1 MRVIVLGAGVVGTAS
16 AWYLAR
22 AGHEVTVVERQGA
35 AGLET
40 SFANG
45 GQISVSHAEPWANPG
60 APAKMFEWLGREDA
74 PLLFRPRG
82 DVRQWAWGL
91 RFLFECLPF
100 RTRDNIRQ
108 ILALALYSRAE
119 LLKLRCD
126 TGIQYDQLT
135 RGILHFYTDEEE
147 FERAVEQAGLM
158 RQYGCERDVKTA
170 AECIA
175 IEPALRH
182 AAERIVGGTY
192 TATDESGDAWKF
204 TQGLAQLAAGQGVR
218 FLYGRSIKRLEAERR
233 RILSVVLADAEGG
246 DDRISADAYVVA
258 LGSYS
263 QLLLRPLGI
272 NTHIFPT
279 KGYSITVPTNGR
291 NGAPQVSITDVDHRI
306 VYSRLGERLRAA
318 GTAEFAGY
326 DAHLNEKRARVIL
339 DLARAQFP
347 NAGDYARA
355 ELWTGLRPLT
365 PDGVCVLGRAR
376 YANLFLNTGHGT
388 LGWTM
393 AAGSAQALADA
404 IDGKMPAVD
413 LANYSVDRF

>member
-1 MRVIVLGAGVVGTAS
+1 MKVLVLGAGVIGVTTA
-16 AWYLAR
+16 YFLRR
-22 AGHEVTVVERQGA
+22 AGHDVSVIDRQPG

-45 GQISVSHAEPWANPG
+45 GQISASHASPWASP
-60 APAKMFEWLGREDA
+60 DA
-74 PLLFRPRG
+74 PLLMMKWLGRANAPLLWRMRL
-82 DVRQWAWGL
+82 DSSQWAWGV
-91 RFLFECLPF
+91 RFLANCVPHAAHVNTEKNLALGLYSRSLMAGIRADTDIRYDARTQGILQIF
-100 RTRDNIRQ
+100 RTRAQFDKAAKDAAS
-108 ILALALYSRAE
+108 LSR
-119 LLKLRCD
+119 L
-126 TGIQYDQLT
+126 
-135 RGILHFYTDEEE
+135 
-147 FERAVEQAGLM
+147 
-158 RQYGCERDVKTA
+158 GCEEKVLDQA
-170 AECIA
+170 ACFA
-175 IEPALRH
+175 LEPALQDTG
-182 AAERIVGGTY
+182 ANIVGGVH
-192 TATDESGDAWKF
+192 APDDETGDAHIF
-204 TQGLAQLAAGQGVR
+204 TRELARIV
-218 FLYGRSIKRLEAERR
+218 AERGVQFR
-233 RILSVVLADAEGG
+233 YGVAIERIEAEGG
-246 DDRISADAYVVA
+246 RIARVVTSAGALTADAYVVA